1 MPLWQLRFFVD
12 RLTSDSDDFR
22 LFSALCAEDCGAA
35 MRMEQPAGPI
45 GYRQVSERPTQPT
58 AEVSSQSGASV

>member
-12 RLTSDSDDFR
+12 RRTSGNDDFR
-22 LFSALCAEDCGAA
+22 LFSALCAEDCGEA

-45 GYRQVSERPTQPT
+45 GYRQVSETPALPL
-58 AEVSSQSGASV
+58 AEVSSESGAGV